1 MTIFKYDYPPVP
13 DYQVLVWLC
22 WSSRGGDEKKCL
34 RLVIGP
40 SSIPP
45 CQDLY
50 QDDIEWNQSD
60 FASFFLKLC

>member
-1 MTIFKYDYPPVP
+1 MTSFKYDYPPVP
-13 DYQVLVWLC
+13 DYQVLVWPC

-50 QDDIEWNQSD
+50 RDDIE
-60 FASFFLKLC
+60 